1 MAAVKYILVVLQLLE
16 LALAAKS
23 RVEQHSQLFELMGL
37 KLSRQQ
43 RVKKSVCKQELH
55 LL

>member
-16 LALAAKS
+16 LALIVKS

-43 RVKKSVCKQELH
+43 RVKKSECKLELH